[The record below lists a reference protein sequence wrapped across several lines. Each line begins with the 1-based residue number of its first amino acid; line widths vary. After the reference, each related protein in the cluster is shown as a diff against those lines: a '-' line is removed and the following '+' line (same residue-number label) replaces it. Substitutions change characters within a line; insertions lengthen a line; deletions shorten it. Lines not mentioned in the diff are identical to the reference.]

1 MNHSYKSR
9 KLIVL
14 SLITCL
20 LQLSSCT
27 INQKCCKR
35 FLNKAYSSKAPY
47 DAVIVP
53 GIPYGDSS
61 DYNKFI
67 MKSRVYWSHYLYQK
81 KLAKN
86 IIYSGSAV
94 YTPYTEAKVMK
105 MYGMALGIPDSNTYA
120 ETRAEHSTE
129 NLYYSYKMAKKMGFK
144 RIAAATD
151 PFQARFLKKFARQK
165 KLQIDII
172 PFVYDTLRTI
182 NTSHVPQLDVST
194 TIAHNFVALPLRESF
209 WQRFRGTLGKKI
221 DYKAYSD

>member
-1 MNHSYKSR
+1 MMYIINYKT
-9 KLIVL
+9 KLVFASIIFT
-14 SLITCL
+14 LIF
-20 LQLSSCT
+20 SACT

-35 FLNKAYSSKAPY
+35 FLNKAYTNNTPY

-61 DYNKFI
+61 SSNQFI

-81 KLAKN
+81 KLVKN

-94 YTPYTEAKVMK
+94 YTPYTEAVVMRL
-105 MYGMALGIPDSNTYA
+105 YGIALGIPDTNVFA

-144 RIAAATD
+144 RIALATD
-151 PFQARFLKKFARQK
+151 PFQARFLKKFARKK
-165 KLQIDII
+165 KLHIDVI
-172 PFVYDTLRTI
+172 PFVYDTLRTV
-182 NTSHVPQLDVST
+182 NTSHTPQLDVSL
-194 TIAHNFVALPLRESF
+194 AMAKNFIALPMRESF

-221 DYKAYSD
+221 NYTYYPD